1 MASSLSDLVDN
12 LAERIHKIR
21 CKYGH
26 DKEQCETCGI
36 KYKDCNSCLECT
48 NAKDDLIEYKC
59 LFCNKNYQKTF
70 DENLKKQFVSTYKF
84 SNRDINKF
92 ILLLRKGVYPY
103 EYMDDWKKLNETSLP
118 EKVGFYSHLTMKD
131 ITDADYTRAKRF
143 CKDFEIKN
151 LGEYDDFYFQ
161 SDTSL
166 LAEIFN
172 NFPKMCLEINELDPG
187 CFLSVPALIWQTAL
201 KKTEVKLELLTNIDI
216 LLMVENCIRGEICH
230 AIHRFAKADNKY
242 TKDYD
247 KDEKCYLKY

>member
-70 DENLKKQFVSTYKF
+70 DENLKKQFVRTYKF

-161 SDTSL
+161 SDTLL

-201 KKTEVKLELLTNIDI
+201 KKTEVNW
-216 LLMVENCIRGEICH
+216 N
-230 AIHRFAKADNKY
+230 Y
-242 TKDYD
+242 
-247 KDEKCYLKY
+247 